1 MSSRLREKYRSEV
14 VSALKERYNYSSVM
28 QVPKIEKVVLNMGL
42 GEAVQNSRAL
52 QNAEYAL
59 TQITGQKPRVNRS
72 KKSIAAFKLRAGV
85 PIGLS
90 VTLRRDRMYDFL
102 DRLISVALPRVK
114 DFRGVS
120 RKGFDGRG
128 NYTLG
133 IKDQSVFPE
142 VDLEK
147 LDKIRGMDVSIV
159 TSATNDEQALS
170 LLEVLGIPFRKVT
183 EKGTGAEKVSGEN

>member
-14 VSALKERYNYSSVM
+14 VNALKERYNYSSVM

-42 GEAVQNSRAL
+42 GEAVQNSRAI

-59 TQITGQKPRVNRS
+59 TQIAGQKPRVNRS
-72 KKSIAAFKLRAGV
+72 KKSIAAFKVRAGV
-85 PIGLS
+85 PVGLS

-102 DRLISVALPRVK
+102 DRLIAVALPRVK

-133 IKDQSVFPE
+133 ITDQSVFPE
-142 VDLEK
+142 VDFEK

-170 LLEVLGIPFRKVT
+170 LLEVLGIPFRKVN
-183 EKGTGAEKVSGEN
+183 EKGTGAEKVSDDN